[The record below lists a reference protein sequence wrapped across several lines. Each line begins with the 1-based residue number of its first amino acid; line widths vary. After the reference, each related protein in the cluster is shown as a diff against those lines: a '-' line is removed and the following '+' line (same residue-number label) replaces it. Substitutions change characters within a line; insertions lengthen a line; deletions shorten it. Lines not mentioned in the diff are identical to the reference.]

1 LSTPPAAWPR
11 AVEMVR
17 RMGWVAMTGVDRRRS
32 IALAVVVQRD
42 RSLIER
48 LVANG
53 SAATD
58 CRHDLAEVSIIE
70 LGEN

>member
-1 LSTPPAAWPR
+1 
-11 AVEMVR
+11 
-17 RMGWVAMTGVDRRRS
+17 MGWVAMTGVDRRRS